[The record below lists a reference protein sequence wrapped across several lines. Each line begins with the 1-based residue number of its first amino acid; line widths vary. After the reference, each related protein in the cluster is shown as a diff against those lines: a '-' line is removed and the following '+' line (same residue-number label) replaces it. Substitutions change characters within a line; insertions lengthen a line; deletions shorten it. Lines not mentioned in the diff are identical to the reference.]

1 MRRREERVAR
11 AVVRA
16 EVDHGRAELVGDPD
30 RPAGWT
36 LLVDGTAQ
44 SHVDLD
50 DPTHLEF
57 EYVRR
62 LGHLVDLL
70 APAGRPLRA
79 LHLGGGAWTLPRY
92 LATTR
97 PGSPQRVVE
106 IDAALVDLV
115 SSRLPADGLGIDVVV
130 GDHTDFAYTGIHDG
144 VLAVENR
151 SKGATYSQGQNRKT
165 PRNAS
170 ADRPDRTNQRATLR
184 SARFSSRVPGI
195 GNAEVLCWMS
205 TSSRLAAR

>member
-1 MRRREERVAR
+1 MRSRGERVAR

-50 DPTHLEF
+50 DPMHLEF

-70 APAGRPLRA
+70 APPGRALRA

-92 LATTR
+92 PATTR
-97 PGSPQRVVE
+97 PGSAQRVVE
-106 IDAALVDLV
+106 IDGALVDLV
-115 SSRLPADGLGIDVVV
+115 GSRPPADRLGIDVVV
-130 GDHTDFAYTGIHDG
+130 
-144 VLAVENR
+144 
-151 SKGATYSQGQNRKT
+151 
-165 PRNAS
+165 
-170 ADRPDRTNQRATLR
+170 AD
-184 SARFSSRVPGI
+184 AR
-195 GNAEVLCWMS
+195 
-205 TSSRLAAR
+205 AAR